1 MSRTQIFNVSEVT
14 PDLLAAAAHALE
26 QGAVAVIPTDTVY
39 GIATGAF
46 CEGSIARIC
55 QLKKR
60 SLGQPFQFLMA
71 TTAQV
76 RRVAAWPQ
84 EAAALADAFW
94 PGALTLVLPPT
105 QVGKPLLR
113 GFAGLGIRVPDTVFL
128 QRLLGAL
135 PGPLACTS
143 ANEHGKPVLTHEQDL
158 VELFKGHVDFIFK
171 GGTLSPTPSSV
182 VDLTGRPRLLR
193 EGALSGENLEQVMGC
208 LFTR

>member
-1 MSRTQIFNVSEVT
+1 MSRTQIFNIDEAT
-14 PDLLAAAAHALE
+14 PALFSATAQALE

-71 TTAQV
+71 NADQV
-76 RRVAAWPQ
+76 RHVAAWPPQ
-84 EAAALADAFW
+84 AAALAGAFW
-94 PGALTLVLPPT
+94 PGALTLVLPPAEE
-105 QVGKPLLR
+105 GRPLLR

-135 PGPLACTS
+135 QGPLACTS
-143 ANEHGKPVLTHEQDL
+143 ANEHGKPVLTCEQDL
-158 VELFKGHVDFIFK
+158 VELFEGKVDFIFK
-171 GGTLSPTPSSV
+171 GGTLSPVPSSV
-182 VDLTGRPRLLR
+182 VDLTERPRLLR
-193 EGALSGENLEQVMGC
+193 EGALARATLEQVMGGV
-208 LFTR
+208 FAR